1 MSEHAT
7 ETQSGKL
14 IVISGPSGSGKT
26 TVCRKLLSDPAI
38 KLSVSA
44 TTRKPRPGEKDGEN
58 YFFVSREEFADRVDR
73 GLFAEHAEYN
83 GNLYGTPREWLER
96 ELAAGHIVLLEI
108 DLQGSKQLWEMF
120 PQGIYIFLDAPGR
133 EDAAERLARRNTE
146 SAEERQRRTAT
157 ADREREL
164 AKTAHFDYTVIN
176 DDLGRAVEEIR
187 NLIAGGKPAGTT
199 S

>member
-1 MSEHAT
+1 MNEHDTNTPAGT
-7 ETQSGKL
+7 L

-26 TVCRKLLSDPAI
+26 TVCRELLTDPAI
-38 KLSVSA
+38 KLSVSV
-44 TTRKPRPGEKDGEN
+44 TTRKPRPSEQDGKN
-58 YFFVSREEFADRVDR
+58 YHFVNREEFGNRVES

-83 GNLYGTPREWLER
+83 GNLYGTPRDWLES

-108 DLQGSKQLWEMF
+108 DLQGSKQLWEKF
-120 PQGIYIFLDAPGR
+120 PQGTYIFLDAPRR

-146 SAEERQRRTAT
+146 SAEERRQRTET

-187 NLIAGGKPAGTT
+187 NLIAGRRPAGTT
-199 S
+199 F

>member
-1 MSEHAT
+1 MT
-7 ETQSGKL
+7 ERDTNTPAGKL

-26 TVCRKLLSDPAI
+26 TVCRELLTDPAI
-38 KLSVSA
+38 QLSVSA
-44 TTRKPRPGEKDGEN
+44 TTRKPRPGEQDGEN
-58 YFFVSREEFADRVDR
+58 YFFVSREEFCGRVER

-83 GNLYGTPREWLER
+83 GNLYGTPRDWLES

-108 DLQGSKQLWEMF
+108 DLQGSKQLWEQF
-120 PQGIYIFLDAPGR
+120 PKGTYIFLDAPRR

-146 SAEERQRRTAT
+146 SAEERQRRTET

-187 NLIAGGKPAGTT
+187 NLIAGRRPAGTT
-199 S
+199 F